1 MPSGRMVS
9 PDKMFNPRNPD
20 EYYIFSKNGITVYI
34 EKELLRGATEI
45 EFILV
50 STAKYKIAKN
60 RDKVIIL

>member
-1 MPSGRMVS
+1 MVS

>member
-20 EYYIFSKNGITVYI
+20 EYYGFSKDGITVYI
-34 EKELLRGATEI
+34 EKELLRETTEI

-50 STAKYKIAKN
+50 STAKYKIIKKKD
-60 RDKVIIL
+60 RVIIL